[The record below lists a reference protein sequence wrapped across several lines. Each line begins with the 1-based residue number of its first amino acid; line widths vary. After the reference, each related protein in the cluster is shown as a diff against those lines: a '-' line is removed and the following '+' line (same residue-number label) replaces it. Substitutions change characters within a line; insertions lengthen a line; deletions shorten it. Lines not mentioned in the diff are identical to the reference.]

1 MISTFNLEKLS
12 SLLRD
17 FYTVTHIRITV
28 FDENFNEIASY
39 PNRRA
44 EFCRLIRQDEGA
56 KERCVRC
63 DKEACRRASSMHD
76 TYIYSATRD

>member
-39 PNRRA
+39 TKKA
-44 EFCRLIRQDEGA
+44 DAVILQQA
-56 KERCVRC
+56 V
-63 DKEACRRASSMHD
+63 
-76 TYIYSATRD
+76 

>member
-44 EFCRLIRQDEGA
+44 EFCRLIRQDEGGEGA
-56 KERCVRC
+56 LRPLRQGSLPQSFLH
-63 DKEACRRASSMHD
+63 A
-76 TYIYSATRD
+76 